1 MITNSYEVVFIIN
14 TGIGEDAVTAMVEKF
29 KNLVTSNGTIDSIE
43 EWGKRRLAYPINDL
57 TEGYYVLM
65 NITCPAEFPA
75 ELDRI
80 FKITEGILR
89 SLIVVKEVVKISP
102 NTQAKILARE
112 KAKEIAAEQA
122 KVQAAEQAKVQAAE
136 QAKALA
142 AEKAAEPVAEPATE
156 QVAE

>member
-1 MITNSYEVVFIIN
+1 MITNRYEVVFIIN
-14 TGIGEDAVTAMVEKF
+14 TGLGDDGVTALVEKF
-29 KNLVTSNGTIDSIE
+29 KNLVASNGTIDSIE

-65 NITCPAEFPA
+65 NISCPAEFPA

-89 SLIVVKEVVKISP
+89 SLIVVKEIPKISP

-112 KAKEIAAEQA
+112 QAKELAKEQV
-122 KVQAAEQAKVQAAE
+122 KEQVK
-136 QAKALA
+136 
-142 AEKAAEPVAEPATE
+142 EPVVE
-156 QVAE
+156 QVKE